1 MAVAGSRSR
10 SRRSKRSN
18 KSRRTA
24 SKQRGGGTSYWSFA
38 PSSADA
44 TMNNPMAWKS
54 SDSATGTDRLN
65 PTTGAGL
72 PGMSSMSSQRGGG
85 GGTHYGFTGVM
96 VDTPAGLVADGT
108 IGGMRSIPTNCAL
121 PAQQLNV
128 RGGELWSQAGG
139 ASPSAMPMPP
149 MVPAGPSPTSM
160 NIAAPVAA
168 MVAET
173 KGGKRSK
180 SNSKKSKSKKSK
192 SKSKKS
198 KSKSKKSKSKSRR

>member
-10 SRRSKRSN
+10 SRSSKRSN

-54 SDSATGTDRLN
+54 SDSAAGTDRLN

-72 PGMSSMSSQRGGG
+72 PGLSVMQRGGG

-121 PAQQLNV
+121 PGQQLNV
-128 RGGELWSQAGG
+128 RGGELWTQAGG
-139 ASPSAMPMPP
+139 ASPS
-149 MVPAGPSPTSM
+149 PASM

-168 MVAET
+168 MVAQT
-173 KGGKRSK
+173 KGGRRSK
-180 SNSKKSKSKKSK
+180 SKSKKSRKSKKSK
-192 SKSKKS
+192 SKSK
-198 KSKSKKSKSKSRR
+198 SRR

>member
-1 MAVAGSRSR
+1 MAVAGTRS
-10 SRRSKRSN
+10 SKRSN

-24 SKQRGGGTSYWSFA
+24 RQRGGGTSYWSFA
-38 PSSADA
+38 PTSADA

-54 SDSATGTDRLN
+54 SDSAAGTDRLN
-65 PTTGAGL
+65 PTTGPGL
-72 PGMSSMSSQRGGG
+72 PGMSSMSSLQRGGG

-128 RGGELWSQAGG
+128 RGGELWTQAGG
-139 ASPSAMPMPP
+139 ASPSAM
-149 MVPAGPSPTSM
+149 VPAGPSPASM

-180 SNSKKSKSKKSK
+180 SKSKSKKSKSKKSK
-192 SKSKKS
+192 SKKSTSKSKS

>member
-1 MAVAGSRSR
+1 MAVAGTRSR
-10 SRRSKRSN
+10 SSKRSN

-54 SDSATGTDRLN
+54 SDSAAGTDRLN

-72 PGMSSMSSQRGGG
+72 PGLSSQRGGG

-139 ASPSAMPMPP
+139 ASPPAMPMPP
-149 MVPAGPSPTSM
+149 MVPAGPSPASM

-180 SNSKKSKSKKSK
+180 SKSKKSKSKKSK